1 MIKKLRL
8 RFTAVLM
15 ILLTLVM
22 TIVIASIYI
31 SMYRSEV
38 QNAERIIRLA
48 INSHFEAFSEPPTPK
63 APPPDAPIPDVRF
76 DHYNF
81 HSLERFND
89 ISSGWIGINLD
100 TSGEIKNIFYSQ
112 HHFFDDTET
121 AARESAVRLAA
132 EKIREKGSN
141 IGLITADKTAYRYA
155 VRSAENGSVII
166 LLDRTNEIST
176 MNRLLII
183 LVSIFII
190 ALLILFVISLFLS
203 RWAVTPIEDAWNRQ
217 RIFFSNASHELK
229 TPLTVIS
236 ANLDV
241 ITSNPNETVVTQKRW
256 FNCIREEA
264 EKMSKL
270 INEMLYIAREEAAG
284 RKNAVMSEF
293 DISAAVEGACLAME
307 AVAFESGKT
316 IVNDIEMNIIYNG
329 EKESLLKVVN
339 ILIDNAVT
347 YSSQGSEIKVSLS
360 KNRSKIKLSVSNQG
374 TPIPESELKY
384 IFDRY
389 YRTDSSRS
397 RETGGFGLGLAIAKT
412 IIDKH
417 GGTITAASGENNT
430 VFSVTLNS

>member
-1 MIKKLRL
+1 MIKKLRS
-8 RFTAVLM
+8 RFTAILM

-31 SMYRSEV
+31 SMYRSEA

-48 INSHFEAFSEPPTPK
+48 INSHFETFSEPPTPK

-89 ISSGWIGINLD
+89 ISSGWIGISLD

-112 HHFFDDTET
+112 HHFFDDTEA

-132 EKIREKGSN
+132 EKIREKGSSS
-141 IGLITADKTAYRYA
+141 GLITADKTAYRYA
-155 VRSAENGSVII
+155 VRSAENGSIII

-217 RIFFSNASHELK
+217 SIFFSNASHELK

-241 ITSNPNETVVTQKRW
+241 ITANPNETVATQKRW

-270 INEMLYIAREEAAG
+270 INEMLYIAREEGAD

-316 IVNDIEMNIIYNG
+316 IVNDIETNIIYNG

-339 ILIDNAVT
+339 ILIDNAVA
-347 YSSQGSEIKVSLS
+347 YSSQGTEIKVSLS
-360 KNRSKIKLSVSNQG
+360 KNRSKIKLSVSNQC